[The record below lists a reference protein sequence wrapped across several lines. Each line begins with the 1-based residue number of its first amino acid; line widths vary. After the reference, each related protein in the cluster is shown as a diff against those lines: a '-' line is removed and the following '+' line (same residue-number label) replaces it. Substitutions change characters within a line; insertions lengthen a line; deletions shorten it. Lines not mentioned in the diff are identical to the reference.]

1 MRSKSW
7 SRSRSRL
14 NDRKRE
20 SFDASS
26 SVLACLCIMIPNV
39 SASPFKNKGERRRK
53 GKWWEKKC
61 CESAITPSSPTLV
74 PLLEMLA
81 MRR

>member
-14 NDRKRE
+14 NDMRE

-53 GKWWEKKC
+53 GKLEKKC